1 MESMVS
7 SENKEVKFMNFI
19 KKIDDSGMET
29 TKQRADID
37 VSGKSSGLDKKSE
50 KSSESFVIVPTQ
62 KNESKTPNETTSTLK
77 IVLTQEPLSK
87 EVTQASINHQDIEM
101 LKCLHNEIIKCECC
115 INRDNNMPSSTQKSE
130 IFHLTATSEEDPI
143 RMYLHDE
150 RTTNTAVEPEP
161 KTDLREILLNNYDPK
176 FAAKIGIR
184 DFLPIEVM
192 NNHLDE
198 DSKPLEFIPFEIID
212 QSYPKYKKNILNG
225 TKYE

>member
-1 MESMVS
+1 MESMMS
-7 SENKEVKFMNFI
+7 SESKEVKFMNFI

-29 TKQRADID
+29 AKLKAEND
-37 VSGKSSGLDKKSE
+37 VSGKSSRLDKKSE
-50 KSSESFVIVPTQ
+50 KSSESFVVVPTQ
-62 KNESKTPNETTSTLK
+62 NIESKTPNEAASTPK
-77 IVLTQEPLSK
+77 IVSLTQEIVSK

-115 INRDNNMPSSTQKSE
+115 INTEKSE
-130 IFHLTATSEEDPI
+130 IFHLTATNEENPI
-143 RMYLHDE
+143 KMYLNDE

-176 FAAKIGIR
+176 FAAKIGIK

-198 DSKPLEFIPFEIID
+198 DSKPLEFIPFENID
-212 QSYPKYKKNILNG
+212 QSYPK
-225 TKYE
+225 